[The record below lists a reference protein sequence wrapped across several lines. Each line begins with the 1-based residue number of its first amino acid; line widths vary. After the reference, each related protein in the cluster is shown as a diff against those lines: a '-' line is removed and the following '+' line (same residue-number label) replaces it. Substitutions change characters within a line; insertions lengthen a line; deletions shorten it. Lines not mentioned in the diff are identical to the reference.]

1 MDARA
6 HCNTEEGMRTEQS
19 TQRLTVS
26 YFLLAG
32 KPAEDAGSTPRQ
44 AVSHFGRSPKI
55 CLMTASNF

>member
-1 MDARA
+1 
-6 HCNTEEGMRTEQS
+6 MRTEQS